1 MNHWLMK
8 SEPDVFGFEHL
19 LAAPDQTTAWEGVR
33 NYTARNYMRDSMKE
47 GDKVL
52 FYHSSTKIPGV
63 AGLAKVAS
71 SPYAD
76 PSQFDENGDYF
87 DPKSTPENPRWMLV
101 NVQAVS
107 SLEFVPLETMR
118 QDPKLGGMMLLQR
131 GSRLSIQPVSA
142 PHFKHI
148 LKLGGM
154 K

>member
-1 MNHWLMK
+1 
-8 SEPDVFGFEHL
+8 
-19 LAAPDQTTAWEGVR
+19 
-33 NYTARNYMRDSMKE
+33 MRDSMKP

-63 AGLAKVAS
+63 AGLARVAS
-71 SPYAD
+71 KAYAD
-76 PSQFDENGDYF
+76 LSQFDQNGDYY

-107 SLEFVPLETMR
+107 ALEFVPLETMR

-131 GSRLSIQPVSA
+131 GSRLSIQPVSTL
-142 PHFKHI
+142 HFKHI
-148 LKLGGM
+148 LKLGGI

>member
-1 MNHWLMK
+1 
-8 SEPDVFGFEHL
+8 
-19 LAAPDQTTAWEGVR
+19 
-33 NYTARNYMRDSMKE
+33 
-47 GDKVL
+47 
-52 FYHSSTKIPGV
+52 V

-76 PSQFDENGDYF
+76 PSQFVTDGDYF

-101 NVQAVS
+101 NVQAVAP
-107 SLEFVPLETMR
+107 LEFVSLETMR

-142 PHFKHI
+142 SHFKWI

-154 K
+154 T

>member
-8 SEPDVFGFEHL
+8 SEPDVFGFPHL
-19 LAAPDQTTAWEGVR
+19 LAALDQTTAWEGVR
-33 NYTARNYMRDSMKE
+33 NYTARNYMRDSMKP

-63 AGLAKVAS
+63 AGLARVAS
-71 SPYAD
+71 DAYAD

-87 DPKSTPENPRWMLV
+87 EPKSTPENPRWMLV

-107 SLEFVPLETMR
+107 VLEFVPLEKMR
-118 QDPKLGGMMLLQR
+118 QDPKLEGMMLLQR

-148 LKLGGM
+148 LKLGGT